1 MIFSRKDMKVNL
13 SFSAKIAVISS
24 MVALV
29 IMIASAITFDVM
41 CKSVTVIDGGSKETK
56 VLTFKNTVEEVLF
69 EQGIVLR
76 DGDRVS
82 YGKKADLRDD
92 MTIEVYRAMQVYV
105 TANGETR
112 ALKTTKRV
120 VSDILAD
127 AGYELT
133 DEDNVTPNRTKIAK
147 ADTKIVLVKNTTET
161 VTMTEETEFAST
173 EKPNASLNSGVRKV
187 VQKGKKGESVKTYK
201 ISYADG
207 VETGRTVVK
216 ETVITKP
223 EEQIVEV
230 GTKRVMLDDY
240 TLAYNGTVT
249 TSRSGTL
256 SYSRVV
262 QCNATAY
269 DAVSCGKRPGEART
283 ATGMIAQR
291 GVIAVD
297 PRFIPLGTR
306 VYVEGYGYA
315 IAADTGGAIKG
326 NIIDLYMDSTAEA
339 IQWGRRNV
347 TVYILN

>member
-1 MIFSRKDMKVNL
+1 MKVNL

-24 MVALV
+24 MIALV
-29 IMIASAITFDVM
+29 IMAASVIAFDVFS
-41 CKSVTVIDGGSKETK
+41 KSVIVIDGGSKETK
-56 VLTFKNTVEEVLF
+56 VLTFKNKVKDVLLD
-69 EQGIVLR
+69 QGISLKK
-76 DGDRVS
+76 GDRVNF
-82 YGKKADLRDD
+82 GANDALRDD
-92 MTIEVYRAMQVYV
+92 MTIEVYRAMQVSV

-112 ALKTTKRV
+112 LVSTTKRR
-120 VSDILAD
+120 VSDILVD

-133 DEDNVTPNRTKIAK
+133 DEDTVTPEPAKIAK
-147 ADTKIVLVKNTTET
+147 ADTKIVLVKNTTKT
-161 VTMTEETEFAST
+161 VTLTEETEFATT
-173 EKPNASLNSGVRKV
+173 EKPNASLNSGIRKV
-187 VQKGKKGESVKTYK
+187 VQKGKKGETVRTYK

-207 VETGRTVVK
+207 VETGRKVVK
-216 ETVITKP
+216 EKVITEAKD
-223 EEQIVEV
+223 EIVEV
-230 GTKRVMLDDY
+230 GTKRTAIDDY
-240 TLAYNGTVT
+240 TLAYNGTIT

-269 DAVSCGKRPGEART
+269 DATSCGKRPGEART
-283 ATGMIAQR
+283 ATGIIAHR

-326 NIIDLYMDSTAEA
+326 NIIDLYMESYSEA

-347 TVYILN
+347 NVYILN

>member
-1 MIFSRKDMKVNL
+1 MIFSRKDTKVNL
-13 SFSAKIAVISS
+13 SFSAKIAIISS
-24 MVALV
+24 MIALL
-29 IMIASAITFDVM
+29 ILSASVITFDALS
-41 CKSVTVIDGGSKETK
+41 KSVTVIDGGGKETRI
-56 VLTFKNTVEEVLF
+56 LTFKNTVEEVLA
-69 EQGIVLR
+69 ENGLIL
-76 DGDRVS
+76 
-82 YGKKADLRDD
+82 GKWDKTNFGAKDSLRDD

-112 ALKTTKRV
+112 SVNTTKRL

-133 DEDNVTPNRTKIAK
+133 DEDTVTPNLNKIAK

-161 VTMTEETEFAST
+161 ITMTEETEFAST
-173 EKPNASLNSGVRKV
+173 EKPNASLNLGVRKTI
-187 VQKGKKGESVKTYK
+187 QKGEKGKSIRTYK

-207 VETGRTVVK
+207 VESGRKLIK
-216 ETVITKP
+216 EEVIDAPK
-223 EEQIVEV
+223 EEIIEV
-230 GTKRVMLDDY
+230 GTKRVMIDDY
-240 TLAYNGTVT
+240 TIAYNGTIT
-249 TSRSGTL
+249 TSRSGSF
-256 SYSRVV
+256 SYSRMV

-269 DAVSCGKRPGEART
+269 DAVSCGKKPGEART
-283 ATGMIAQR
+283 ATGIIAHR

-297 PRFIPLGTR
+297 PKFIPLGTK